1 MAHFVNFL
9 KSKGFVA
16 GRHAYKPMLIFVLL
30 YAFHSLSLSLPLFFL
45 SQIKITQT
53 LKMQGIA
60 LLLSVLLCA
69 TSHSAFSVKD
79 GKLQNYGFNIVICN
93 NIFFL
98 I

>member
-45 SQIKITQT
+45 SQIKITDSQNARDC
-53 LKMQGIA
+53 LAVVGAIVRHQP
-60 LLLSVLLCA
+60 LCLLC
-69 TSHSAFSVKD
+69 
-79 GKLQNYGFNIVICN
+79 QRW
-93 NIFFL
+93 
-98 I
+98 